1 MGSPLGSPWRG
12 VRPPEVSHPW
22 SEDGIDP
29 LCTTGREQPQAG
41 GWQEGA
47 GRRGWQGWAGL
58 AAWGHGPVLP
68 GFHAFAS
75 GALCCLPGWAPG
87 SRASF
92 SSWAPVPYTRRG
104 LGAGPRPFHA
114 TVRPRGLG
122 VLSEGRCGTATSL
135 GTPLP
140 PVSPQVLRLQRKLA
154 EVEARGRTWEKH
166 LEGRLCESRQAEQ
179 SLRAELHS
187 ATSRLHQASGVADGL
202 QARLDGACLQVHSLQ
217 QELAQAEGARRAA
230 ESQLGQLWSTL
241 CRDLGLRGRSPSAS
255 PERPSFPTKG
265 QWLQVGSC
273 PSSATHLGYPT
284 PWA

>member
-1 MGSPLGSPWRG
+1 MGRACGLGPWPCLAGFSCICEWGSLLSARMGSGVPGVLLQLGSSSLHQTW
-12 VRPPEVSHPW
+12 
-22 SEDGIDP
+22 
-29 LCTTGREQPQAG
+29 AG
-41 GWQEGA
+41 GRSKALPCNGEAERPGGA
-47 GRRGWQGWAGL
+47 FRGQVWDSN
-58 AAWGHGPVLP
+58 LP
-68 GFHAFAS
+68 RN
-75 GALCCLPGWAPG
+75 PP
-87 SRASF
+87 
-92 SSWAPVPYTRRG
+92 
-104 LGAGPRPFHA
+104 
-114 TVRPRGLG
+114 
-122 VLSEGRCGTATSL
+122 
-135 GTPLP
+135 P